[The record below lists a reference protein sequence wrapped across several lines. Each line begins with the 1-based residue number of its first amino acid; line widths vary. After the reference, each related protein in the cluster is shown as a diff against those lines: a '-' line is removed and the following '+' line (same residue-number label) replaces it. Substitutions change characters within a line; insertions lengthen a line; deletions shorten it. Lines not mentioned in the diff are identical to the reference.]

1 MLRHHE
7 AASQPENGWRF
18 QRWLATDAKHPLND
32 KKDDSDCRNRAD
44 DRFHDRARA
53 YQHAADARKEKWR
66 RVPRPGLSKR
76 VEHQDPRSWQT
87 PWATRIGFWSV
98 QGQENDIVRAGYL
111 MDGLTADVTIVEE
124 TYDQMDCT
132 MRSLIRQQKPS
143 SHPQNLDEAL
153 TATASSSTRNAT
165 RRTQQLNLS

>member
-1 MLRHHE
+1 MKPPANQKTDGDFSGGSLPTRNTLSTTRKTIVI
-7 AASQPENGWRF
+7 AATELMIDSTIVRALISMQPTPAKKNG
-18 QRWLATDAKHPLND
+18 DA
-32 KKDDSDCRNRAD
+32 
-44 DRFHDRARA
+44 
-53 YQHAADARKEKWR
+53 Y
-66 RVPRPGLSKR
+66 PGLSSR
-76 VEHQDPRSWQT
+76 SGLEHQDPRSWQT

-111 MDGLTADVTIVEE
+111 MDGLTADVAIVEE